1 MASQEH
7 PAAPDG
13 VRLLPPGGH
22 GSDESAHPF
31 VGRQYE
37 LGEIHAA
44 MSAAIAGR
52 GKVLCVSG
60 EPGIGKTRLADEA
73 AIHAA
78 SGGMRVHWGRCFEDG
93 GAPAYWPWIQVL
105 RRIIAEAG
113 SQYSRTLPADIVRM
127 LPELAAEAPPPETGD
142 PEQLRFRLFDAV
154 ARLLRESASA
164 KPIMPVLDDL
174 HDADLASLQLLKFMA
189 RMVRDARLIIVGTY
203 RDAEMRHSP
212 ERAAIV
218 PDILRDATRLPLAGL
233 AEDEVERMVKVQA
246 QRAPDSDFVAAL
258 SLTTAEDRPGS
269 VHRRL
274 ALTALLV

>member
-1 MASQEH
+1 LPNKEKGSEQAELASPVSQ
-7 PAAPDG
+7 D
-13 VRLLPPGGH
+13 RLATH
-22 GSDESAHPF
+22 SRF
-31 VGRQYE
+31 VGRERE
-37 LGEIHAA
+37 LSEVR
-44 MSAAIAGR
+44 SAIDDTLSGR
-52 GKVLCVSG
+52 GRLLLFTG
-60 EPGIGKTRLADEA
+60 EPGIGKTSLADEA
-73 AIHAA
+73 AAYA
-78 SGGMRVHWGRCFEDG
+78 GSRGMRVYWGRCFQDG
-93 GAPAYWPWIQVL
+93 GVPAYWPWIQVL
-105 RRIIAEAG
+105 RGVITDAG
-113 SQYSRTLPADIVRM
+113 SHYSRTLPADIARM
-127 LPELAAEAPPPETGD
+127 LPELAVEAPRPEAGD
-142 PEQLRFRLFDAV
+142 AEQLRFRLFDEV

-189 RMVRDARLIIVGTY
+189 RMVRDAGLIIVGTY

-233 AEDEVERMVKVQA
+233 AEDEVERMVEVQA

-269 VHRRL
+269 LHRRL

>member
-1 MASQEH
+1 M
-7 PAAPDG
+7 P
-13 VRLLPPGGH
+13 
-22 GSDESAHPF
+22 
-31 VGRQYE
+31 
-37 LGEIHAA
+37 
-44 MSAAIAGR
+44 
-52 GKVLCVSG
+52 K
-60 EPGIGKTRLADEA
+60 K
-73 AIHAA
+73 
-78 SGGMRVHWGRCFEDG
+78 
-93 GAPAYWPWIQVL
+93 
-105 RRIIAEAG
+105 
-113 SQYSRTLPADIVRM
+113 
-127 LPELAAEAPPPETGD
+127 
-142 PEQLRFRLFDAV
+142 LRFRLFDEV

-189 RMVRDARLIIVGTY
+189 RMVRDAGLIIVGTY

-233 AEDEVERMVKVQA
+233 AEDEVERMVEVQA